1 MSWLRPLSS
10 TTTVLIGRK
19 KLQVIIL
26 EKLLGDSDPNTSI
39 SKSLWTGLLALILG
53 TIWGVISYSFK
64 RDRKCSA
71 WTWHRKR
78 TCCAGRRLLH
88 SCSIVFECDRT
99 RKY

>member
-1 MSWLRPLSS
+1 MSWFQPRSS

-19 KLQVIIL
+19 KLQVITL
-26 EKLLGDSDPNTSI
+26 EKPLGDSDPNTSMSMSPWI
-39 SKSLWTGLLALILG
+39 GLLALILG

-64 RDRKCSA
+64 RDRKFSA